1 MIDLDAIFNPA
12 QVDAF
17 NAARFG
23 RQAGVQQAQDIGPD
37 DLPGDWRMEFE
48 ERAAIMEYDGNMPRE
63 RAEALAL
70 ADVVGRMRA
79 SHA

>member
-1 MIDLDAIFNPA
+1 MIDLSSIFDPA

-23 RQAGVQQAQDIGPD
+23 RPSDPQQAQDIGPD

-48 ERAAIMEYDGNMPRE
+48 ERAAIMEYEGNMPRE

-79 SHA
+79 RT